1 MALPRSQVQRHEE
14 NNGAMIMKKMF
25 LIALLSASSLAGGY
39 ASASAQTYGPA
50 RPCPYVCDQGGCAY
64 KC

>member
-1 MALPRSQVQRHEE
+1 
-14 NNGAMIMKKMF
+14 MKKMF